1 MASTDGKNLFC
12 FFVDKPVD
20 DNKQEG
26 HSSDIATHKESAMAH
41 ITPDQTAAMDDT
53 AEWGAANP
61 ARVRAAEAV
70 IDSAHASLRKAQA
83 AHAALKVQENVGKYT
98 PCLDYQSVYLPVI
111 REFVTVGFDYSPEEP
126 GDDEQPTIGECFEIQ
141 EVWLRGVELG
151 EMAVPYV
158 DELEDSVRAARGAE

>member
-1 MASTDGKNLFC
+1 MS
-12 FFVDKPVD
+12 
-20 DNKQEG
+20 Q
-26 HSSDIATHKESAMAH
+26 

-53 AEWGAANP
+53 AAWGAANP
-61 ARVRAAEAV
+61 ARIRAPEPV
-70 IDSAHASLRKAQA
+70 IDAAHAALRKAQA
-83 AHAALKVQENVGKYT
+83 AHAAVKVQEDVGKYT
-98 PCLDYQSVYLPVI
+98 KGLDYQSVYLPVI

-158 DELEDSVRAARGAE
+158 DELEDAVRAARGAE